1 MFISTE
7 KSCWTTR
14 MSIAMSSVDLTAE
27 DSMAVWQQ
35 FGDWLDQSAHNY
47 RVVHQVAHYLVD
59 I

>member
-1 MFISTE
+1 
-7 KSCWTTR
+7 

-35 FGDWLDQSAHNY
+35 FGDWLDQSANNY